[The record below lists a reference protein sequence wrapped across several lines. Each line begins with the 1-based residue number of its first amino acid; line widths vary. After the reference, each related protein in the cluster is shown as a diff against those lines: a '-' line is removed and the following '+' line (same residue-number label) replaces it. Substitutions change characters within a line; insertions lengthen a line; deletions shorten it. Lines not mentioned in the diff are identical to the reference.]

1 GGRGTV
7 VRSSA
12 VPSSASDAS
21 GAGASPAWAS
31 TVQSSA
37 VRSSAV
43 PSSAA
48 DASAVR
54 ASAAGASPA
63 WASTV
68 QSSAVPGAV
77 AGASTGPSS
86 VVRSSAV
93 PGAVAGASTGP
104 SSAVRSSAVPSSTAR
119 ASVVRS
125 SAVPYSAAGASLV
138 PGAGHRGGAS
148 SVVVAGVGWVVPAGL
163 PSSYGEFVGRR
174 SELAVLH
181 ERLGREDR
189 RPRRLLIA
197 GPPGAGKTALAVRA
211 AHDRAAR
218 FPDGQ
223 LYVELCR
230 PDGTPR
236 DPAEVL
242 VRLLRALG
250 DAPPAAPDDLEELV
264 RRYRTRTSGARL
276 LLVLDGAVDDRQ
288 LAPLLPGAAEA
299 AVLVTGQTRLARV
312 AGADTLALPLLDDPE
327 ARELLGSLAGGDR
340 LAAEPDATR
349 ALVTYCAGLPL
360 ALSAAGAR
368 LAARPHWPVA
378 RLAARLA
385 DPDDRLDELA
395 YGDVSVRESLLRSV
409 RRMDRTTLD
418 TVTAL
423 AGPAAPFRAAEA
435 FSAREAAEVL
445 GAPEDEVEDALEA
458 LVERALLPQPGLDG
472 DGRPLYRRGEL
483 VRLLAAALTPR
494 EPVVRAAAR

>member
-1 GGRGTV
+1 MHTYHEGRALLADRLGVDPGEALGSAYRSVLKGDGQGGARPPRAAGVTVARGTGGRGVGGRDVGGRGTV
-7 VRSSA
+7 VRASAAGASA
-12 VPSSASDAS
+12 VPSSLVRSSAV
-21 GAGASPAWAS
+21 P
-31 TVQSSA
+31 SSA

-43 PSSAA
+43 PSSA
-48 DASAVR
+48 
-54 ASAAGASPA
+54 
-63 WASTV
+63 
-68 QSSAVPGAV
+68 
-77 AGASTGPSS
+77 
-86 VVRSSAV
+86 VRSSAV
-93 PGAVAGASTGP
+93 P
-104 SSAVRSSAVPSSTAR
+104 SSAVRSSAVP
-119 ASVVRS
+119 
-125 SAVPYSAAGASLV
+125 
-138 PGAGHRGGAS
+138 GAGVRGADVRGGAP
-148 SVVVAGVGWVVPAGL
+148 SVAVVGAGWVVPAGL
-163 PSSYGEFVGRR
+163 PSSYGEFIGRR
-174 SELAVLH
+174 SELALLH

-189 RPRRLLIA
+189 RPRRLLIT

-264 RRYRTRTSGARL
+264 RLYRTRTSGARL

-360 ALSAAGAR
+360 ALAAVGAR

-409 RRMDRTTLD
+409 RRMDRTTLE

-435 FSAREAAEVL
+435 FSARAAAEVL

-458 LVERALLPQPGLDG
+458 LVERALLRQPGLDG

-483 VRLLAAALTPR
+483 VRLLAAALTPC
-494 EPVVRAAAR
+494 EPVIRAAAR